1 MIDAIK
7 RFALTTA
14 YITRLP
20 LCTLPDTGAED
31 QLSGLS
37 KFLPAVGLLIGS
49 LLALLALA
57 LDSVLTG
64 GPFGW
69 TLKAAV
75 LAVFWLLITGGIHFD
90 GLMDTAD
97 GIFSHRDQARTL
109 EIMADSRVG
118 NFGAMTGWCVLLL
131 KFAALWSLCS
141 PSYWMILLLVPAWA
155 RWCETY
161 TIGAFPYL
169 KAQGMGKIWHDTTS
183 FPRDPLL
190 AAIPP
195 LVATAFLHYQHS
207 SLIPVLIAL
216 FTISAGLSLSYW
228 LNRRLKGQTGD
239 TYGACVEIAE
249 TGGLFLFAVATNCP
263 YLSLLF
269 QSTSP

>member
-1 MIDAIK
+1 MINAIK

-20 LCTLPDTGAED
+20 ICTLPATGAEH
-31 QLSGLS
+31 QLAGLS
-37 KFLPAVGLLIGS
+37 KYLPAVGLLVGS

-57 LDSVLTG
+57 LNSALG
-64 GPFGW
+64 KGPFGW
-69 TLKAAV
+69 MIEAAV
-75 LAVFWLLITGGIHFD
+75 LAVFWLLVTGGIHFD

-131 KFAALWSLCS
+131 KFASLFALCS
-141 PSYWMILLLVPAWA
+141 SKYWMALLLVPAWA

-161 TIGAFPYL
+161 AIGAFPYL
-169 KAQGMGKIWHDTTS
+169 RAQGMGKIWHDTTS

-195 LVATAFLHYQHS
+195 LLVTAFLLYQYS
-207 SLIPVLIAL
+207 SLIPVLITL
-216 FTISAGLSLSYW
+216 FTIVTGLSLSYW
-228 LNRRLKGQTGD
+228 LNRRLNGQTGD

-263 YLSLLF
+263 YLSWLF
-269 QSTSP
+269 QSASA